1 MLNCSKRRGVAMLL
15 NYKFSNFRSFCEESV
30 LDMKP
35 ANIRDIPYSILC
47 EQANKE
53 YKALS
58 SAVIYGANAS
68 GKSNAI
74 LVLAF
79 LKELV
84 IAGNIKNQR
93 CIPVGLIPCFCNNN
107 EEPISFSIEFIN
119 KGYHIDYTVK
129 IGGASFLSDNLSEMH
144 VEFESLTVNGQ
155 HIFERQSDKIIHL
168 FLNESLENNTKTM
181 LLNKAESSML
191 SDELFLSNGFK
202 TLGDTN
208 LYSIILDWFK
218 DKLVIVRNIDY
229 ISATPKFDYEHIE
242 DANEGEC
249 RISDTIINKIAKEA
263 GINYSEIHFVQ
274 DEKEK
279 KPKQISV
286 IDGKGVIARFI
297 ESSGTMKIVNFLPL
311 VISVMIKGGTL
322 IVDELD
328 SSLHPSAV
336 FSIINAFHNDEL
348 NTRKAQLIFTSHNP
362 IYQKAKIFR
371 RDEIKFIERNECTSR
386 LYSLSDFGTSGESS
400 VKNSTDIMKN
410 YLTGK
415 YGAVNYVDFSDV
427 IREAI
432 FLNNCKEG

>member
-1 MLNCSKRRGVAMLL
+1 MLL
-15 NYKFSNFRSFCEESV
+15 SYKFSNFRSFSEESI
-30 LDMKP
+30 LSMKP
-35 ANIRDIPYSILC
+35 ANVRDIPYSILR
-47 EQANKE
+47 EKADKE
-53 YKALS
+53 YRALS
-58 SAVIYGANAS
+58 SSIIYGANAS

-74 LVLAF
+74 LVLSF

-84 IAGNIKNQR
+84 ITGNIKNQR
-93 CIPVGLIPCFCNNN
+93 CIPTSLIPCFCNKGDA
-107 EEPISFSIEFIN
+107 PISFAIEFLN
-119 KGYHIDYTVK
+119 KGYHIDYSLK
-129 IGGASFLSDNLSEMH
+129 IGGASFLNDADSEPY
-144 VEFESLTVNGQ
+144 VEYEKLIVNEKE
-155 HIFERQSDKIIHL
+155 IFERKDKEITFFAGNEKVDDDTQS
-168 FLNESLENNTKTM
+168 M
-181 LLNKAESSML
+181 LRDKAESSL
-191 SDELFLSNGFK
+191 LRDELFLANGFK

-208 LYSIILDWFK
+208 LYSIILNWFK
-218 DKLVIVRNIDY
+218 NKLIVVRNVDY
-229 ISATPKFDYEHIE
+229 ISTMPKFDYEHIE
-242 DANEGEC
+242 DANEDGC
-249 RISDTIINKIAKEA
+249 KISDDIINKIAKEA
-263 GINYSEIHFVQ
+263 GINYSEIHFIQ
-274 DEKEK
+274 DDKDK

-311 VISVMIKGGTL
+311 VISIMAKGGTL
-322 IVDELD
+322 VVDELD

-348 NTRKAQLIFTSHNP
+348 NIQKAQLIFTSHNP

-371 RDEIKFIERNECTSR
+371 RDEIKFIERTECSSR

-432 FLNNCKEG
+432 LLNKCKEE